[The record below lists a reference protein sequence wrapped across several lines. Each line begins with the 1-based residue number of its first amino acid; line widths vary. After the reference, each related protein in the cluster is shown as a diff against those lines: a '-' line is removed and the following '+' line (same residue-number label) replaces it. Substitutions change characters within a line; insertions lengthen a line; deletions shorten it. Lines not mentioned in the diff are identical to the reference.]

1 MLSLAAP
8 ILAACSSIS
17 ITAPK
22 FDDDADVKI
31 LFIGN
36 SLTYVHDVPGLVR
49 QLAAHDDLSVSTAT
63 IAYPDYALEDHW
75 NNGIADE
82 IRRLRADIV
91 VMQQG
96 PSSLLDSRTHL
107 VHWSQQLAAVVREAG
122 GEPALYMVWPDVTR
136 RFAFPD
142 VEASYAQAAQ
152 AVGGRLLPA
161 GTTWLRAWDQNSDL
175 PSSFSRTLD
184 SMSVSEWFSMS
195 ATVRRLA
202 SSSRGGGT
210 SLAAR
215 RRSWRS
221 SAIVSITSTPGG
233 VIVVMRLTISSVVSS
248 SNAPSTAD
256 ETLGETWL
264 STSATIAGDS
274 SRSTRPT
281 SSPESPS
288 TKPNG
293 CSRRRRW

>member
-75 NNGIADE
+75 NNGVADE

-175 PSSFSRTLD
+175 PLYDGDGLHASYLGALAAAQTIYAGLFDIDAASINALNDNVSPAR
-184 SMSVSEWFSMS
+184 MSVLR
-195 ATVRRLA
+195 AAVAA
-202 SSSRGGGT
+202 SIEQ
-210 SLAAR
+210 
-215 RRSWRS
+215 WQ
-221 SAIVSITSTPGG
+221 
-233 VIVVMRLTISSVVSS
+233 
-248 SNAPSTAD
+248 TAD
-256 ETLGETWL
+256 Q
-264 STSATIAGDS
+264 
-274 SRSTRPT
+274 
-281 SSPESPS
+281 
-288 TKPNG
+288 
-293 CSRRRRW
+293 